1 MCDEDFFC
9 IFQKILFSAENETLR
24 VNGHRIKLVH
34 QDDNLT
40 IYFLE
45 DSELIL
51 EKSVWIE
58 AAERIKAKDPWG
70 DLLPPLEPKMSFGLR
85 QVNAH
90 LFGTIWRQTKH
101 ELQTRKAKDT
111 AHFCYLPKEIGP
123 CRRLEARFFFN
134 SESGNCEPFAVRIE
148 TSRPWPLSFYT
159 RGRRKVSNYG
169 GAVTYF

>member
-1 MCDEDFFC
+1 M
-9 IFQKILFSAENETLR
+9 
-24 VNGHRIKLVH
+24 NGHRITLEH
-34 QDDNLT
+34 HDDNLT
-40 IYFLE
+40 VYYLE

-58 AAERIKAKDPWG
+58 AADRIKAKKDPWG
-70 DLLPPLEPKMSFGLR
+70 DLLPLLEPRMSFGLR

-123 CRRLEARFFFN
+123 CRSLLEARFFFN
-134 SESGNCEPFAVRIE
+134 SDSGNCEPFAV
-148 TSRPWPLSFYT
+148 SRGVSYGHCLSIL
-159 RGRRKVSNYG
+159 RSGGRY
-169 GAVTYF
+169 